1 LDKIGYVTNIA
12 KATTLIDAGRKGFAI
27 RGKEQEG
34 RINYEDGIALAME
47 TFKEAQTTADPETIL
62 LAE

>member
-1 LDKIGYVTNIA
+1 MDKIGYVTSIA
-12 KATTLIDAGRKGFAI
+12 RATTLIDAGRKGFAI

-47 TFKEAQTTADPETIL
+47 TFKEAQATADPL
-62 LAE
+62 KN